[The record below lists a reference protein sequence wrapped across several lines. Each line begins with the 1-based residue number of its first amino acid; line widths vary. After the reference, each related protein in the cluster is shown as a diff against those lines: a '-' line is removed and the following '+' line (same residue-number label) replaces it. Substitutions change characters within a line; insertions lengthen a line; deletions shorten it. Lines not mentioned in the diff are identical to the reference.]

1 MGKYMSVELPEAK
14 ILAEQINETL
24 VGKKVASHQVMDAE
38 KLQRIGFMNKDLADY
53 DILDGETVLGAE
65 SGGNTVHLR
74 LSGDANLVIS
84 PEYGGRVQYS
94 EPGEKPPGY
103 HLKLGF
109 TDGSALTVRLTNMG
123 VVSAAETGGLDRRY
137 TYRRD
142 FKGAVP
148 PDSPGFTYEY
158 FKEAFGSQNR
168 ALKPLL
174 VGKDA
179 VMVGVSNSA
188 FQDIIY
194 RAGLHPKRK
203 ASSLT
208 EEETRGLYNAVKALV
223 DERLSLGGKDGWTD
237 LQGKA
242 GGYTP
247 RMGPNMKDQSCPRC
261 GAAIKKIAHGG
272 GHVYLCPVCQKE

>member
-1 MGKYMSVELPEAK
+1 MSVELPEAK
-14 ILAEQINETL
+14 ILARQINETL
-24 VGKKVASHQVMDAE
+24 VGKKVASHMIMDTE
-38 KLQRIGFMNKDLADY
+38 RLQRIGFMNEDLADY
-53 DILDGETVLGAE
+53 GILDGETILGAE
-65 SGGNTVHLR
+65 SSGNTVHLK

-94 EPGEKPPGY
+94 EAGEKHPSY
-103 HLKLGF
+103 HLKLEF
-109 TDGSALTVRLTNMG
+109 TDGSALTIRLTNMG
-123 VVSAAETGGLDRRY
+123 VVSAVETRDLERRY

-142 FKGAVP
+142 FQGAVS
-148 PDSPGFTYEY
+148 PDGPSFTYQY
-158 FKEAFGSQNR
+158 FKDAFSSRNK

-179 VMVGVSNSA
+179 VIVGISNSA
-188 FQDIIY
+188 FQDIIH

-208 EEETRGLYNAVKALV
+208 EEETHRLYDAIRALV
-223 DERLSLGGKDGWTD
+223 EERLEMGGKDEWMD
-237 LQGKA
+237 LRGRR

-247 RMGPNMKDQSCPRC
+247 KMGPNMKDGSCPRC
-261 GAAIKKIAHGG
+261 GSAIQRIAHGG

>member
-1 MGKYMSVELPEAK
+1 MSVELPEAK
-14 ILAEQINETL
+14 ILAAQINEQL
-24 VGKKVASHQVMDAE
+24 VGKKVASHEIMDSE

-53 DILDGETVLGAE
+53 DILDGQTILGAE

-84 PEYGGRVQYS
+84 PEYGGRVQYH
-94 EPGEKPPGY
+94 EAEEKHPSY
-103 HLKLGF
+103 HLKLNF
-109 TDGSALTVRLTNMG
+109 TDGSALTIRLTSMG
-123 VVSAAETGGLDRRY
+123 VVSVAETGDLEKRY

-142 FKGAVP
+142 FKGAMS
-148 PDSPGFTYEY
+148 PDSPGFTYTY
-158 FKEAFGSQNR
+158 FKDVFSGQSK

-179 VMVGVSNSA
+179 VVVGVSNSA

-208 EEETRGLYNAVKALV
+208 EDETRGLYDAVRALV
-223 DERLSLGGKDGWTD
+223 EERLSQGGKDEWTD
-237 LQGKA
+237 LQGKH

-247 RMGPNMKDQSCPRC
+247 RMGPNMKDRSCPRC
-261 GAAIKKIAHGG
+261 GAAIQRIAHGG
-272 GHVYLCPVCQKE
+272 GHVYLCPGCQKE

>member
-1 MGKYMSVELPEAK
+1 MSVELPEAK
-14 ILAEQINETL
+14 ILAGQINEAL
-24 VGKKVASHQVMDAE
+24 IGKKVASHIVIDTE
-38 KLQRIGFMNKDLADY
+38 RLQRIGFMNVDLAEY
-53 DILDGETVLGAE
+53 DILDGETILGAE
-65 SGGNTVHLR
+65 SSGNTVHLR

-84 PEYGGRVQYS
+84 AEYGGRVQYS
-94 EPGEKPPGY
+94 EAGEKHPGY
-103 HLKLGF
+103 HLKLEF
-109 TDGSALTVRLTNMG
+109 TDGSALTIRLTNMG
-123 VVSAAETGGLDRRY
+123 VVSAAETRDLEKRY

-142 FKGAVP
+142 FHGAVS
-148 PDSPGFTYEY
+148 PDGPGFTYQY
-158 FKEAFGSQNR
+158 FKEAFSSQNR

-179 VMVGVSNSA
+179 VIVGVSNSA

-208 EEETRGLYNAVKALV
+208 EEETRGLYDAIKVLV
-223 DERLSLGGKDGWTD
+223 EERLSLGGKNEWTD
-237 LQGKA
+237 LHGRR

-247 RMGPNMKDQSCPRC
+247 RMGPNMKERSCTRC
-261 GAAIKKIAHGG
+261 GAAIQRIAHGG

>member
-1 MGKYMSVELPEAK
+1 MSVELPEAR
-14 ILAEQINETL
+14 ILAEQMNRVL
-24 VGKKVASHQVMDAE
+24 KGKKVGSHEVMDSD
-38 KLQRIGFMNKDLADY
+38 KLQRIGFMNKDLSDY
-53 DILDGETVLGAE
+53 DILDGQTILGAE

-84 PEYGGRVQYS
+84 PEYGGSVQYH
-94 EPGEKPPGY
+94 EKGEKHPKY
-103 HLKLGF
+103 HLKLNF
-109 TDGSALTVRLTNMG
+109 TDGSALTIRLTNMG
-123 VVSAAETGGLDRRY
+123 VVSAVETGDLEKRY

-142 FKGAVP
+142 FKGAMS
-148 PDSPGFTYEY
+148 PDSPGFTYSY
-158 FKEAFGSQNR
+158 FREVFSGQNR

-179 VMVGVSNSA
+179 LVVGVSNSA

-208 EEETRGLYNAVKALV
+208 EDETRGLYKAIRALV
-223 DERLSLGGKDGWTD
+223 EERLSLGGKEDWTD
-237 LQGKA
+237 LYGRR

-247 RMGPNMKDQSCPRC
+247 RMGPNMKDGSCPRC
-261 GAAIKKIAHGG
+261 GAVIQRIAHGG
-272 GHVYLCPVCQKE
+272 GHVYLCPGCQKA

>member
-1 MGKYMSVELPEAK
+1 MSVELPEAK
-14 ILAEQINETL
+14 ILAEQMNQTL
-24 VGKKVASHQVMDAE
+24 KGKKVGSHEVQDSE
-38 KLQRIGFMNKDLADY
+38 KLQRIGFMNKNHADY
-53 DILDGETVLGAE
+53 DILDRQTILGAE

-84 PEYGGRVQYS
+84 PEYGGRVRYH
-94 EPGEKPPGY
+94 EAGEKRPSY
-103 HLKLGF
+103 HLKLNF
-109 TDGSALTVRLTNMG
+109 TDGSALTIRLTSMG
-123 VVSAAETGGLDRRY
+123 VVSAAETGDLEKRY

-142 FKGAVP
+142 FKGAAS
-148 PDSPGFTYEY
+148 PDSPGFTYTY
-158 FKEAFGSQNR
+158 FKDVFSGQNR

-179 VMVGVSNSA
+179 VAVGVSNSA

-208 EEETRGLYNAVKALV
+208 EDETRGLYDAIRALV
-223 DERLSLGGKDGWTD
+223 EERLSLGGKKEWTD
-237 LQGKA
+237 LYGRH

-247 RMGPNMKDQSCPRC
+247 RMGPNMKDRGCPRC
-261 GAAIKKIAHGG
+261 GTAIRRIAHGG
-272 GHVYLCPVCQKE
+272 GHVYLCPGCQKD

>member
-1 MGKYMSVELPEAK
+1 MSVELQEAK

-24 VGKKVASHQVMDAE
+24 VGKKVASHEVMDSE
-38 KLQRIGFMNKDLADY
+38 KLQRIGFMNSDLADY
-53 DILDGETVLGAE
+53 GILDGETILGAE

-84 PEYGGRVQYS
+84 PEYGGRVQYH
-94 EPGEKPPGY
+94 EAGEKHPSY

-123 VVSAAETGGLDRRY
+123 VVSATETGDLEKRY

-142 FKGAVP
+142 FHGAVS

-158 FKEAFGSQNR
+158 FKEAFGSKNR

-194 RAGLHPKRK
+194 RAMLHPKRK

-208 EEETRGLYNAVKALV
+208 DDETRGLYDAIKSMM

-237 LQGKA
+237 LHGKR

-247 RMGPNMKDQSCPRC
+247 RMGPNMKDGSCPRC
-261 GAAIKKIAHGG
+261 GAAIQRLAHGG
-272 GHVYLCPVCQKE
+272 GHVYLCPGCQKE

>member
-1 MGKYMSVELPEAK
+1 MSVELPEAR
-14 ILAEQINETL
+14 ILAAQMNELL
-24 VGKKVASHQVMDAE
+24 VGKKVASHEIMDSE
-38 KLQRIGFMNKDLADY
+38 KLQRIGFMNRDLADY
-53 DILDGETVLGAE
+53 EMLDGQTILGAE

-84 PEYGGRVQYS
+84 PEYGGRVQYH
-94 EPGEKPPGY
+94 EAGKKPSKH

-109 TDGSALTVRLTNMG
+109 TDGSSLTIRLTSMG
-123 VVSAAETGGLDRRY
+123 VVSAARSEDLEKRY

-142 FKGAVP
+142 FMGAAS
-148 PDSPGFTYEY
+148 PDGPGFTFEY
-158 FKEAFGSQNR
+158 FRDSFSGQNR

-208 EEETRGLYNAVKALV
+208 EDETRGLYDAIRALV
-223 DERLSLGGKDGWTD
+223 EDRLSLGGKDRWTD
-237 LQGKA
+237 LHGRH

-247 RMGPNMKDQSCPRC
+247 RMGPNMKDGSCPRC
-261 GAAIKKIAHGG
+261 GAAIQKIAHGG
-272 GHVYLCPVCQKE
+272 GHVYLCPVCQK

>member
-1 MGKYMSVELPEAK
+1 MSVELPEAR
-14 ILAEQINETL
+14 ILAAQINEAL
-24 VGKKVASHQVMDAE
+24 AGKKVASHETMDSE
-38 KLQRIGFMNKDLADY
+38 KLQRIGFMNRDLAEY
-53 DILDGETVLGAE
+53 GILDGETMLGAE
-65 SGGNTVHLR
+65 ARGNTVHLR

-94 EPGEKPPGY
+94 GAGEKRPSY
-103 HLKLGF
+103 HLKLEF
-109 TDGSALTVRLTNMG
+109 TDGSALTVRLTSMG
-123 VVSAAETGGLDRRY
+123 VVSAAETGDLEKRY

-142 FKGAVP
+142 FMGAAS
-148 PDSPGFTYEY
+148 PDGPGFTYEY
-158 FKEAFGSQNR
+158 FREIFSTQDR

-179 VMVGVSNSA
+179 VLVGVSNSA

-208 EEETRGLYNAVKALV
+208 EDETRRLYDAVKALV
-223 DERLSLGGKDGWTD
+223 EERLSVGGKDEWTD
-237 LQGKA
+237 LHGRR

-247 RMGPNMKDQSCPRC
+247 RMGPNMKDGSCPRC
-261 GAAIKKIAHGG
+261 GAAIQRIAHGG
-272 GHVYLCPVCQKE
+272 GHVYLCPECQKV